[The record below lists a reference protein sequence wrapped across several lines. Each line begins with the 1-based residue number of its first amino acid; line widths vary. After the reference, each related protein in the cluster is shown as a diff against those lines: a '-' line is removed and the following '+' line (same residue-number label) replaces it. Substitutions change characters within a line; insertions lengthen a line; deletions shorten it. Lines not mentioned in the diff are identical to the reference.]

1 MIHKLY
7 NDKIVWNGKKVM
19 IYQPFSEVHSLSIH
33 EKILFVP
40 SYFIWPHLSVQD
52 VNDDIVV
59 TYDVSKHVTQQVSSQ
74 KMETIL
80 RAVGD
85 STRIQILNFLKQ
97 TENTT
102 QGLSQLLNLSES
114 TVSRDLNILKNAE
127 LVTSRR
133 VNKYVLYQVTGTIT
147 NLIPSF
153 FANLPDEYIT

>member
-1 MIHKLY
+1 
-7 NDKIVWNGKKVM
+7 
-19 IYQPFSEVHSLSIH
+19 
-33 EKILFVP
+33 
-40 SYFIWPHLSVQD
+40 
-52 VNDDIVV
+52 
-59 TYDVSKHVTQQVSSQ
+59 
-74 KMETIL
+74 METIL